1 VRTRTLHPNAAQA
14 ATTLPPMIDRRE
26 LGAIFLGGAL
36 GALLRA
42 GLAEAL
48 PTEGAEWPW
57 ATFLVNVAGTAL
69 LGYWFTT
76 LPHTSYRRPLL
87 TTGFCGALTTFSTVQ
102 LELVEMIDAGRP
114 APAVLYLAV
123 SVAAGLAGAQMASAA
138 ARRAGAA

>member
-1 VRTRTLHPNAAQA
+1 
-14 ATTLPPMIDRRE
+14 MIDRRE

-42 GLAEAL
+42 GVAEAV
-48 PTEGAEWPW
+48 PVGTAEWPW
-57 ATFLVNVAGTAL
+57 ATFLVNIAGAAL
-69 LGYWFTT
+69 LGYWFTA

-114 APAVLYLAV
+114 ALACLYLGASLV
-123 SVAAGLAGAQMASAA
+123 AGLAGVQAATAA
-138 ARRAGAA
+138 ARRGMAA